1 MPTSILGRLIRD
13 ARTTRGWSQSELAD
27 KVGKSRQWVLQVEK
41 GDVRPD
47 FEALLRSHRAM
58 AQATGS
64 EIGPAPLPSLMA
76 WILAWVGDQS
86 SALEPGD
93 VRSDLDS
100 ALAAATAEEARRTRT
115 ASATFPRS
123 LMDFP
128 FTPISV
134 VCGDRREDPAMN
146 FGDVL
151 FARTLSITD
160 LTFLPEL
167 GLPKSTR
174 IYSDK
179 LFVRMPLSFLEK
191 VFGQT
196 HLLVIGSP
204 AVNLLARELN
214 DSAVFRWVVDPGLDE
229 WFRRL
234 LKRKPVLDNRK
245 SAELFSRLLRSVQEG
260 GELTQAVESLAK
272 MEGFRATDLETVEP
286 LAREILGDRKPADW
300 LAGFREGGILDPADS
315 KVHGSYV
322 RHNNDFGLVSLAL
335 NPYDS
340 TDRFLS
346 VLVAGRSGPGTAH
359 ALRTLAVPQQFKDH
373 PLGGVIEVLLDE
385 GENWSDKLQFADT
398 RWQTAPYKASRVVTN
413 VLAAKSSDRS
423 HTAFRHLPETQV
435 DVYETIVHMLASR
448 AEDLSTT

>member
-1 MPTSILGRLIRD
+1 MPTSILGQLIRD

-58 AQATGS
+58 AQATGG

-160 LTFLPEL
+160 L
-167 GLPKSTR
+167 
-174 IYSDK
+174 
-179 LFVRMPLSFLEK
+179 
-191 VFGQT
+191 
-196 HLLVIGSP
+196 
-204 AVNLLARELN
+204 
-214 DSAVFRWVVDPGLDE
+214 
-229 WFRRL
+229 
-234 LKRKPVLDNRK
+234 
-245 SAELFSRLLRSVQEG
+245 
-260 GELTQAVESLAK
+260 
-272 MEGFRATDLETVEP
+272 
-286 LAREILGDRKPADW
+286 
-300 LAGFREGGILDPADS
+300 
-315 KVHGSYV
+315 
-322 RHNNDFGLVSLAL
+322 
-335 NPYDS
+335 
-340 TDRFLS
+340 
-346 VLVAGRSGPGTAH
+346 
-359 ALRTLAVPQQFKDH
+359 
-373 PLGGVIEVLLDE
+373 
-385 GENWSDKLQFADT
+385 
-398 RWQTAPYKASRVVTN
+398 
-413 VLAAKSSDRS
+413 
-423 HTAFRHLPETQV
+423 
-435 DVYETIVHMLASR
+435 
-448 AEDLSTT
+448 